1 MVGYDPRVIL
11 EDTLGTELEVLK
23 SIALGLSLGFQDN
36 NRRLIEM
43 ATSLRFAGWL
53 LIAAPFIGAAAYGA
67 TQLLIHALAAWH
79 HQSP

>member
-11 EDTLGTELEVLK
+11 EDTLGTELEVLEFDSPWPK
-23 SIALGLSLGFQDN
+23 PRLQDN